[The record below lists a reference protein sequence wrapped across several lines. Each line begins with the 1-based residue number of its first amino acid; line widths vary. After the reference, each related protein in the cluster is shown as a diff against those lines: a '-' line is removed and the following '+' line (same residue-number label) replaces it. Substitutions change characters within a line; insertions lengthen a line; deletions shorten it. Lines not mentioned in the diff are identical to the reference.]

1 MDMADQKLTKTI
13 GQKIKK
19 ARQEAKI
26 SQEQLADNLG
36 LSGNN
41 VISRWENGLGRI
53 SVDQLIKIA
62 ELTHRPV
69 SYFFGEVS
77 EEKLKTYKL
86 EQKIKK
92 LRELLEE

>member
-1 MDMADQKLTKTI
+1 MADQKLTKVI

-19 ARQEAKI
+19 ARKESGI
-26 SQEQLADNLG
+26 SQEQLADKLG

-41 VISRWENGLGRI
+41 IISRWENGLGRI
-53 SVDQLIKIA
+53 SVDQLMKIA

-69 SYFFGEVS
+69 SYFFGETGDD
-77 EEKLKTYKL
+77 KLKTYKL